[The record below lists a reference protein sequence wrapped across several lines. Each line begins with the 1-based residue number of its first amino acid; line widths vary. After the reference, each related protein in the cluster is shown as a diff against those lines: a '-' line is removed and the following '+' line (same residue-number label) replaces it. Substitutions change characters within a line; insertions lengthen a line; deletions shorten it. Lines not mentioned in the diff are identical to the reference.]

1 MNRARKSITSVG
13 IAVLF
18 AACGSSSN
26 QNGGSGGNQS
36 SGSGGSQSGGA
47 SGNQS
52 GGASG
57 NQSGG
62 ASGNQSGGSSGNQ
75 SGGSSGTASGGSTS
89 KATGGAAGNGAG
101 GKSSSGGTTGT
112 SNGGAS
118 SVNAGGNS
126 AGGSSSTDVT
136 GGSTG
141 AGGEQSGG
149 TSGSGGESAAGGA
162 TTPSTALV
170 TSVTGNY
177 WQTGTWTETT
187 SGSATVTVNDT
198 TANQKWEGFGG
209 AFNEMGWT
217 ALNSDAALQTQA
229 VTLLFSPT
237 DGANFT
243 MGRIPIGASDYATS
257 RYTDDDGTWTD
268 VNASSG
274 TRQPADTS
282 MANFSIDRDNKNL
295 IPYIKA
301 AMAVKS
307 NIRFWASPW
316 TPPVWMKTGYKTDQ
330 SGKMSGWKPSFYDGG
345 KMSSDAATLTAYAQ
359 YYTKFV
365 QGYKDQGINIEMV
378 SPQNEPGYEQ
388 NYPSC
393 LWDGSTY
400 ASWIGKYLG
409 PAMQTIGVKVML
421 GTLSNPD
428 KDITTA
434 QAATSDST
442 AKGFL
447 SVVGVQWG
455 VLDKVNAG
463 QTFSGIPIWAT
474 EHKCGNYPWSGAQGC
489 GDSTT
494 SSCPSYNSTQ
504 APNDQ
509 PYGVETWFQIRNA
522 ITKGKV
528 TSYSAWNMVL
538 DKNGLGNDTSRD
550 WRQDALLVADSGK
563 INPTPAYYVFRHL
576 SQYVQP
582 DATVVGTTG
591 GDAVAFKNPDNSLV
605 VVVYNSGAENKSFIV
620 KIGGKMLQFDMP
632 GDSKGAW
639 ATIKYGP

>member
-1 MNRARKSITSVG
+1 MNRARKSITGVG

-18 AACGSSSN
+18 AACRSGSSNTPS
-26 QNGGSGGNQS
+26 QQGGSGGSSVAS
-36 SGSGGSQSGGA
+36 SGGAAGNASGGSSGTSSGGA
-47 SGNQS
+47 SGTSN
-52 GGASG
+52 
-57 NQSGG
+57 
-62 ASGNQSGGSSGNQ
+62 
-75 SGGSSGTASGGSTS
+75 GGSSGTASGGSSGKT
-89 KATGGAAGNGAG
+89 AGGTTGTGSG
-101 GKSSSGGTTGT
+101 GKSSSGGATGT
-112 SNGGAS
+112 SSGGGGTS
-118 SVNAGGNS
+118 SVGAGGNA
-126 AGGSSSTDVT
+126 AGGSSSSGVT
-136 GGSTG
+136 GGATGSGGAQVGGAIG
-141 AGGEQSGG
+141 AGGA
-149 TSGSGGESAAGGA
+149 SATGGA
-162 TTPSTALV
+162 ATASTALV

-198 TANQKWEGFGG
+198 TTNQKWEGFGG

-217 ALNSDAALQTQA
+217 ALSSAALQTEA

-243 MGRIPIGASDYATS
+243 MGRIPIGASDYATN

-268 VNASSG
+268 VDASSG

-282 MANFSIDRDNKNL
+282 MANFSIDRDKKNL
-295 IPYIKA
+295 IPYVKA
-301 AMAVKS
+301 AIAIKS
-307 NIRFWASPW
+307 SIRFWASPW
-316 TPPVWMKTGYKTDQ
+316 TPPVWMKTGYKTDKAG
-330 SGKMSGWKPSFYDGG
+330 SMSGWKPSFYDGG
-345 KMSSDAATLTAYAQ
+345 NMSSDAATLTAYAQ

-365 QGYKDQGINIEMV
+365 QGYKDQGINIELV
-378 SPQNEPGYEQ
+378 SPQNEPGYDQ

-393 LWDGSTY
+393 LWDGATY

-409 PAMQTIGVKVML
+409 PAMQTLGVKVML
-421 GTLSNPD
+421 GTLSNAD
-428 KDITTA
+428 KDIATA

-442 AKGFL
+442 AKSFL
-447 SVVGVQWG
+447 SVVGVQWN
-455 VLDKVNAG
+455 VLDAVNSG

-474 EHKCGNYPWSGAQGC
+474 EHKCGNYPWGGASGC
-489 GDSTT
+489 GESSD
-494 SSCPSYNSTQ
+494 SCPSYNSTQ

-509 PYGVETWFQIRNA
+509 AYGVESWKYIRNA

-538 DKNGLGNDTSRD
+538 DKSGLGIDTSRD
-550 WRQDALLVADSGK
+550 WKQDALLVADGGK
-563 INPTPAYYVFRHL
+563 VNPTPAYYVFRHL

-582 DATVVGTTG
+582 GASVVGTSG
-591 GDAVAFKNPDNSLV
+591 GDAVAFKNPDGSLV
-605 VVVYNSGAENKSFIV
+605 AVVYNSGAENKTFIV